1 MDTIDQ
7 ASGDCTETSSVQLQP
22 VSLLLPEIK
31 TGLLKP
37 VVRLKR
43 LDVQRSLSNRLLFLK
58 LLKWNNLTP
67 DDVQI
72 F

>member
-7 ASGDCTETSSVQLQP
+7 ASGDCTETSSLQLQ
-22 VSLLLPEIK
+22 SLLSPEINA
-31 TGLLKP
+31 GLLKP